1 MFPRFLDG
9 FPTPLV
15 ENSSMGLGVHFDRP
29 KLFGVC
35 LKFGLNPPIRE
46 DIKPNQEGGKNL
58 THAVQQLRPDE
69 NSSCLPPHWDKR
81 PPTSSTRRHDCQR
94 SSACDLPQEMRRK
107 RTESPPQVQI
117 MSRSSSQTLSGI
129 GRPAKVSLGG
139 GLSGSMPNMFSTI
152 TSWRTCWPECHVVR
166 SRYSCTVTSP

>member
-69 NSSCLPPHWDKR
+69 NSSCGMSGLPHRQHAGTTASAHRRVTYPKR
-81 PPTSSTRRHDCQR
+81 
-94 SSACDLPQEMRRK
+94 
-107 RTESPPQVQI
+107 
-117 MSRSSSQTLSGI
+117 
-129 GRPAKVSLGG
+129 
-139 GLSGSMPNMFSTI
+139 
-152 TSWRTCWPECHVVR
+152 
-166 SRYSCTVTSP
+166 